1 MLRSSNSTRHAMT
14 ARAPANVLGAVRGV
28 RIGVV
33 CRSIH
38 IIAFD
43 VGAHASDAPMCC
55 DSVRYVTEGASAAYF
70 IYPLIPSLIDATAY
84 VAKAAREAGLHSI
97 VNMSQ
102 TGACRESKAITLAM
116 TGFPSEYSRFAMS
129 CGCLNVSMPLGC
141 HLFVSCP
148 AAGRV
153 ALAQYPQLK
162 NQQLRRVAQALSDA
176 LTTGLRVLLPMPVRA
191 LGRDAERD
199 ARRLF
204 E

>member
-1 MLRSSNSTRHAMT
+1 MT

-38 IIAFD
+38 IIVFD
-43 VGAHASDAPMCC
+43 VGAHASDAPLCC

-84 VAKAAREAGLHSI
+84 VAKAAQEAGLHASSTCHRPEP
-97 VNMSQ
+97 V
-102 TGACRESKAITLAM
+102 ESRKAITLAM
-116 TGFPSEYSRFAMS
+116 TGFPSEYFRFAMS

-162 NQQLRRVAQALSDA
+162 NQQLRRAAQALIDA